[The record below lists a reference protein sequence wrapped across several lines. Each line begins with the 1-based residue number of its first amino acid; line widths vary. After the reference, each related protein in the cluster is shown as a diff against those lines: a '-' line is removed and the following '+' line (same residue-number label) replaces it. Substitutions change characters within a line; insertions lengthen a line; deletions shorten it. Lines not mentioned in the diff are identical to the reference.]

1 MRTSKYFVDVTMK
14 GNVGLV
20 STMATGKDKPD
31 VNVNKFTIDEKL
43 PQAINALKLAAI
55 ALSSIKEEP
64 SLAGQRV
71 TLLIPDSI
79 SVRAYEALKHKAES
93 TEEIASTLLKP
104 WMTDGDFA
112 EDYVKAIGE
121 FAVAF
126 KAAVEHANVNVVNS
140 RTLYKFEIVGIGGA
154 KENLENLEG
163 LTELALTN
171 SVNEDLGVCVRQG
184 EMSYCNGVYALNKQN
199 RGQNGQTYT
208 HWYVTRTVGII
219 KADGTKTRVPVGTAA
234 GMDGI
239 EGQND
244 SYATLINVAKFRAL
258 AAAELPRTKVVK
270 GFNVKVA

>member
-1 MRTSKYFVDVTMK
+1 MRTSKYFADVTLK

-20 STMATGKDKPD
+20 STMNPETTDI
-31 VNVNKFTIDEKL
+31 NVNKFAIDEKL
-43 PQAINALKLAAI
+43 PQAVNALKLAAI

-64 SLAGQRV
+64 ALAGQRV

-93 TEEIASTLLKP
+93 AEEIASTLLKP
-104 WMTDGDFA
+104 WMTDGENA
-112 EDYVKAIGE
+112 KAYVEAIGE

-126 KAAVEHANVNVVNS
+126 KAATEHANINIINS
-140 RTLYKFEIVGIGGA
+140 RTLYKFEIVGIGGV
-154 KENLENLEG
+154 KENLQNLEG
-163 LTELALTN
+163 MTELALTN

-184 EMSYCNGVYALNKQN
+184 EMSYCNVVYNLTKQN

-219 KADGTKTRVPVGTAA
+219 KADGSKERVPVGTAA
-234 GMDGI
+234 AMEGI

-244 SYATLINVAKFRAL
+244 SYATLINVAKFRAI
-258 AAAELPRTKVVK
+258 AAANLPRTKVVK
-270 GFNVKVA
+270 SFNVKVA